1 MSEYFTQIFML
12 TIGSISY
19 LFSHGLEMYDLH
31 LSQPGLRLLTLPIT
45 SISPQTR
52 KARVASVIYG
62 ELKIAHYTISMQP
75 FKVKLNGI
83 HRNTQRVQGNTD
95 HIKIYTCGEFTFF
108 GN

>member
-19 LFSHGLEMYDLH
+19 LFSHGLEMYDFH
-31 LSQPGLRLLTLPIT
+31 LSQPGLRL
-45 SISPQTR
+45 SPQTR

-62 ELKIAHYTISMQP
+62 EPKIAHYAMSMQP

-83 HRNTQRVQGNTD
+83 QRNTQ
-95 HIKIYTCGEFTFF
+95 
-108 GN
+108 